1 MSVDAIRPTILRLH
15 GLPPAPAIDVAEVPA
30 APAGLSGYFGMS
42 RRRFRTLL
50 GGLLALFLLLVLWRN
65 IFIPIGSGNAGVLW
79 SRFDGGTVMGRRY
92 DEGEHV
98 VWPWDQMTVYDLRLQ
113 EMHGAVPLLTSDGL
127 QVSMRVTVRYAPRPN
142 ALTVLHRDVG
152 PGYRAT
158 VVWPD
163 MVAAARHIVRQFKPE
178 DLSVVGEAELAARV
192 EAAARSAVARHWV
205 TLDRV
210 LITEITLPPRVQAQ
224 IQEKLADEQK
234 ALAGPFLL
242 RQAELKRQAWAIEA
256 EGVRAFQRRAGVSLV
271 KWRSVDAMDKLA
283 QSPNSKI
290 VVLGGGGNSP
300 LLLDTGRDDSGAVG
314 QAKRV
319 EK

>member
-1 MSVDAIRPTILRLH
+1 MSVDAIRPKILRLH
-15 GLPPAPAIDVAEVPA
+15 GLPPAPAIDVAEAPA
-30 APAGLSGYFGMS
+30 APAGLSAYFGMS

-50 GGLLALFLLLVLWRN
+50 GGLLALFVLLVLWRN

-79 SRFDGGTVMGRRY
+79 SRFGGGTVMDRRY
-92 DEGEHV
+92 DEGEHAI
-98 VWPWDQMTVYDLRLQ
+98 WPWDQMTVYDLRLQ

-192 EAAARSAVARHWV
+192 EAAARSAWTTVKAGAAGHALTGLSPVFERVTVNGRALTRLKVAAPTTAAVAICRA
-205 TLDRV
+205 
-210 LITEITLPPRVQAQ
+210 AQ
-224 IQEKLADEQK
+224 VNDPWCA
-234 ALAGPFLL
+234 
-242 RQAELKRQAWAIEA
+242 RQA
-256 EGVRAFQRRAGVSLV
+256 
-271 KWRSVDAMDKLA
+271 
-283 QSPNSKI
+283 
-290 VVLGGGGNSP
+290 
-300 LLLDTGRDDSGAVG
+300 
-314 QAKRV
+314 
-319 EK
+319 